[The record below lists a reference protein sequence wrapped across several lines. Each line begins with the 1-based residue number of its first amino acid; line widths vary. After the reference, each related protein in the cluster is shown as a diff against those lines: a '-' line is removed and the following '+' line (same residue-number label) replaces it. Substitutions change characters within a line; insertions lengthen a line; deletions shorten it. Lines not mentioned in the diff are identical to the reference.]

1 MAKRRPRRLVVD
13 TDVVY
18 SAGESEHPTAS
29 ASRNFLETVLDVGHR
44 VVMTDAIRAE
54 WDRNI
59 IKRKSEYSYSRKW
72 FTRMTDQEKVVEIDG
87 ERDEMLRKKIDA
99 SVPPEQ
105 RNLADKDVHLI
116 EAAIA
121 TDRLITSNDERVRR
135 AYGNAVNEVE
145 ELRQIVWVN
154 PTRDEETPID
164 WLRNG
169 ARAEAHRMLGA

>member
-1 MAKRRPRRLVVD
+1 MAKRRSRRLVID

-29 ASRNFLETVLDVGHR
+29 ASRNFLETVLDVGHC

-105 RNLADKDVHLI
+105 RNLAAKDVHLI
-116 EAAIA
+116 EAAIE
-121 TDRLITSNDERVRR
+121 TDRLVTSNDEKVRSSYENV
-135 AYGNAVNEVE
+135 ANKVE
-145 ELRQIVWVN
+145 ELKQIVWVN
-154 PTRDEETPID
+154 PTQDEEKPID
-164 WLRNG
+164 WLQNG
-169 ARAEAHRMLGA
+169 ARAEVHRMLGA